1 MLSRIITG
9 GMPLGRDG
17 TDRALESFHSIR
29 QGMRAMNLNQ
39 ALDGWLARGAEAMA

>member
-17 TDRALESFHSIR
+17 TDRAPESFHSTR
-29 QGMRAMNLNQ
+29 QRMRAMNLNRRST
-39 ALDGWLARGAEAMA
+39 GGSPRGAESMA